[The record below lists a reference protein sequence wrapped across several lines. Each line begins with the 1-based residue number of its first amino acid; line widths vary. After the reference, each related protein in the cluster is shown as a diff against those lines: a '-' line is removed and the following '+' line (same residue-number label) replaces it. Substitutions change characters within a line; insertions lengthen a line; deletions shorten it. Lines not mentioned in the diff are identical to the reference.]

1 MGQKIKVRRDTDF
14 SDIITAADRL
24 CVPDLVDATQ
34 RDAAASLSANNV
46 VTLANLAWS
55 GLPALK
61 ALREATIEYLRAHFE
76 ELRTRDDLCCALRL
90 PIFSSLVACPWLRV
104 RDEDTLLMTILYRL
118 SQGTHT
124 KDEVVGLLGSVRL
137 HLLDE
142 DSLWTLSIIARGGTT
157 GPVVETYEALQAG
170 VTAVVLGGLSSMSAA
185 PAGPSRLPLVRSRQ
199 RCAVVG
205 RSGMV
210 LWDPRGDQSRRVY
223 SSAFRALGH
232 KWKVDVHTHAKEG
245 SPATLGAY
253 LHLKS
258 ARELPVVARAYMW
271 AVCVDSGGYFSPSMV
286 VVRCNVGC
294 VLLCLCAS
302 VSAARGCLT
311 GVPWVCIDVGGR
323 LFFLLFFLG
332 SGSCPVALVQVAK
345 PGTRILFQQTF
356 THEWKSMGAQGYP
369 RVVDAATLD
378 ALRQDGRDAHVCVGV
393 SITAV
398 DGP

>member
-1 MGQKIKVRRDTDF
+1 MEQKVKVRRDTDF

-34 RDAAASLSANNV
+34 RDAAASLSADNV

-55 GLPALK
+55 GPPALK
-61 ALREATIEYLRAHFE
+61 ALREATMNYLRAHFE
-76 ELRTRDDLCCALRL
+76 ELRTRDDLCCSLRL
-90 PIFSSLVACPWLRV
+90 AIFSSLVACPWLCV

-124 KDEVVGLLGSVRL
+124 KDDVVGLLGSVRL
-137 HLLDE
+137 HLLDQ
-142 DSLWTLSIIARGGTT
+142 DSLWTLSVIARGGAT

-185 PAGPSRLPLVRSRQ
+185 AAGPSRPPLVRSRQ
-199 RCAVVG
+199 RCSVVG

-223 SSAFRALGH
+223 SSSFRALGH

-245 SPATLGAY
+245 SPPTLGAY

-258 ARELPVVARAYMW
+258 ALGFPVLARAYMW
-271 AVCVDSGGYFSPSMV
+271 AVCVDSGSYSSPSMV

-294 VLLCLCAS
+294 VLLCLCAPF
-302 VSAARGCLT
+302 SAARGCLT
-311 GVPWVCIDVGGR
+311 RAHRVCIDMGWW
-323 LFFLLFFLG
+323 FFSFFWALAVVL
-332 SGSCPVALVQVAK
+332 CLVQVAK
-345 PGTRILFQQTF
+345 PGTCILFQQTF
-356 THEWKSMGAQGYP
+356 THEWKSMSAQGYP
-369 RVVDAATLD
+369 RIVDAATLE
-378 ALRQDGRDAHVCVGV
+378 ALREDGRDAHVCVGV

-398 DGP
+398 DVP

>member
-1 MGQKIKVRRDTDF
+1 MEQKIKVRRDTDF

-34 RDAAASLSANNV
+34 RDAAASLSADNV

-76 ELRTRDDLCCALRL
+76 ELRTRDDVCCALRL
-90 PIFSSLVACPWLRV
+90 AIFSSLVACPWLRV

-124 KDEVVGLLGSVRL
+124 KDDVVDLLGSVRL

-157 GPVVETYEALQAG
+157 GPVVATYEALQAG

-199 RCAVVG
+199 RCSVVG

-286 VVRCNVGC
+286 VV
-294 VLLCLCAS
+294 
-302 VSAARGCLT
+302 
-311 GVPWVCIDVGGR
+311 
-323 LFFLLFFLG
+323 
-332 SGSCPVALVQVAK
+332 AK

-356 THEWKSMGAQGYP
+356 THEWKSMSAQGYP

-378 ALRQDGRDAHVCVGV
+378 ALRQDDRDAHVCVGV